1 MILERLRRKSAVAVV
16 GTLVALIDS
25 AHAKNTFY
33 LAEAI
38 QLAALY
44 EKDCNPP
51 QSERVELE
59 KFVSKARKEV
69 SDSDFKRNDMEYN
82 GRLSQTIENS
92 LQSYRASR
100 NPCQAVRERLV
111 IEGALN

>member
-1 MILERLRRKSAVAVV
+1 MVLERLRRKSAVAVI
-16 GTLVALIDS
+16 GALVALDS

-44 EKDCNPP
+44 QKDCNPP
-51 QSERVELE
+51 QHERLELE
-59 KFVSKARKEV
+59 NFVSKAKKEV
-69 SDSDFKRNDMEYN
+69 ADSDFKRNDMEYN

-92 LQSYRASR
+92 LQSYKAYR
-100 NPCQAVRERLV
+100 NPCEAVRERLV